1 MKSKSNKLIFVVFT
15 ILCTT
20 TFSSCISLSPDHFI
34 SPRWLI
40 GTWEN
45 STVTNTARFTIS
57 QNDIIRYK
65 EIENVSS
72 TQSVLTEFTQ
82 WISTNKNSYI
92 NYNEGSDSYSFVY
105 HDENLDMITK
115 FEKIDDSKINYSVN
129 TNGKIQE
136 SIELTKVM

>member
-1 MKSKSNKLIFVVFT
+1 MKTKFKKFIFVLFT

-20 TFSSCISLSPDHFI
+20 TFTSCISLSPDHFI

-40 GTWEN
+40 GTWGN
-45 STVTNTARFTIS
+45 STVPTTTRFTIS
-57 QNDIIRYK
+57 QNEIIRYK

-72 TQSVLTEFTQ
+72 TQSVVEEFTQ
-82 WISTNKNSYI
+82 WLSNNKNSYI

-105 HDENLDMITK
+105 HDDNLDIITK
-115 FEKIDDSKINYSVN
+115 FEKIDDCTIKYSVN

-136 SIELTKVM
+136 SIELTKVK